1 VSEVI
6 YISIL
11 AMAPPHRTSDV
22 LIVVWARLAVPVIA
36 YIWAV
41 PTVRMQMRDG
51 TAEVAWHR
59 Q

>member
-1 VSEVI
+1 
-6 YISIL
+6 
-11 AMAPPHRTSDV
+11 MAPPHRTSDV